1 MEPVDVI
8 LWSVITLGLGSA
20 LFSLVYNL
28 TSADHLYWTWNLTAD
43 TNQICVCSS
52 VAHLSDPG
60 PRGISM
66 TGMASKM
73 LEIYKKT
80 KLELYFP
87 Y

>member
-1 MEPVDVI
+1 M
-8 LWSVITLGLGSA
+8 GLGSA

-28 TSADHLYWTWNLTAD
+28 TSTHHLNWTWNLTAD

-60 PRGISM
+60 PKGIST

-73 LEIYKKT
+73 FEIYKKT